1 MILGQL
7 DAKMVPRWRQ
17 DGAKMAL
24 CWLMLALLGVILAHP
39 GALGLH
45 LVAKLSQ
52 DGAKMAQHSAKTSQR
67 MRQHSAG
74 PSGAR
79 PVPPFTQAQRTLL
92 KDMLER
98 TKRSSLN
105 DSKEVSG
112 CSF

>member
-1 MILGQL
+1 MHVKINYFTMVLGQL
-7 DAKMVPRWRQ
+7 DAKMDPRWRQ

-67 MRQHSAG
+67 MRQHSAR

-79 PVPPFTQAQRTLL
+79 PVPPFTQAQRALL

-98 TKRSSLN
+98 TKR
-105 DSKEVSG
+105 
-112 CSF
+112 

>member
-1 MILGQL
+1 MVLEQL
-7 DAKMVPRWRQ
+7 DAKMHPRWRQ

-24 CWLMLALLGVILAHP
+24 CWLMLALLGAILAHP

-45 LVAKLSQ
+45 LVARLRQ
-52 DGAKMAQHSAKTSQR
+52 DGPTQR
-67 MRQHSAG
+67 QNEPENAPTQRKAEWSEAC
-74 PSGAR
+74 
-79 PVPPFTQAQRTLL
+79 PPFTQAQRTLL

-112 CSF
+112 GSF